1 MNTKTTNI
9 MRKIYLLC
17 MAFVAMLPSGCTDN
31 RFGYLQMEVAPKQLQ
46 MDVTLNRLQ
55 GMLQED
61 HAVNEGVAYQL
72 RFLYAYG
79 RRVDIQVTAPESWGV
94 QFANG
99 EYTLPEGS
107 GIAFNE
113 EANPQ
118 VVSIPVIA
126 GAASTPKLSG
136 SMPVSISVRDLNGEV
151 LLSEQSTIQV
161 FDKDQV
167 FETIGDLNTK
177 WRLSLGDAILY
188 DPQHPNDN
196 QDNRAVIYAALDAS
210 KDVEVIEDFDGMG
223 LKGIRIRKGQELSTA
238 LLLWREYVIA
248 TDDCAGFFYWSPD
261 WSIADGESPAYD
273 PNGGVPGRIYR
284 LETGEVASAEVGSI
298 CVSGTNAKDIN
309 NKTSNYNSPTNVIA
323 GEGDGRIVDLTPS
336 TTTWYYKGE
345 GRSVLNET
353 GRYLVQWNLLNKK
366 PNVNGGDTGLK
377 VVGKLRLLVEV
388 AERFDSDPEPEP
400 EPDAVTVG
408 TFNEAWK
415 LAIGAAQLYD
425 SENPATLQNKLII
438 QACVQTPET
447 GIVENVANY
456 GDLPQAYSFPAIKV
470 RVGQTVAPSTGG
482 TFKLDLTTVVAM
494 DNILKTANNK
504 GVTQQTGAAQVF
516 DWNTGEEIDASVAT
530 IKLTGTA
537 VLTPI
542 TCSLKEG
549 TLGTGDER
557 ELAKASSNNYL
568 WLIDASSTFNREGV
582 YLCQWDLID
591 KNVTPNVV
599 TGKLRLVVIAVDEE
613 L

>member
-1 MNTKTTNI
+1 M
-9 MRKIYLLC
+9 
-17 MAFVAMLPSGCTDN
+17 
-31 RFGYLQMEVAPKQLQ
+31 
-46 MDVTLNRLQ
+46 
-55 GMLQED
+55 
-61 HAVNEGVAYQL
+61 AYQL

-273 PNGGVPGRIYR
+273 PNAAFRAASTGSKPER
-284 LETGEVASAEVGSI
+284 LQAPRSEASA
-298 CVSGTNAKDIN
+298 
-309 NKTSNYNSPTNVIA
+309 SPAQCKGYQQQDV
-323 GEGDGRIVDLTPS
+323 ELQLT
-336 TTTWYYKGE
+336 
-345 GRSVLNET
+345 
-353 GRYLVQWNLLNKK
+353 
-366 PNVNGGDTGLK
+366 
-377 VVGKLRLLVEV
+377 
-388 AERFDSDPEPEP
+388 
-400 EPDAVTVG
+400 
-408 TFNEAWK
+408 
-415 LAIGAAQLYD
+415 
-425 SENPATLQNKLII
+425 
-438 QACVQTPET
+438 
-447 GIVENVANY
+447 
-456 GDLPQAYSFPAIKV
+456 
-470 RVGQTVAPSTGG
+470 
-482 TFKLDLTTVVAM
+482 
-494 DNILKTANNK
+494 
-504 GVTQQTGAAQVF
+504 
-516 DWNTGEEIDASVAT
+516 
-530 IKLTGTA
+530 
-537 VLTPI
+537 
-542 TCSLKEG
+542 
-549 TLGTGDER
+549 DER
-557 ELAKASSNNYL
+557 HC
-568 WLIDASSTFNREGV
+568 RRG
-582 YLCQWDLID
+582 
-591 KNVTPNVV
+591 
-599 TGKLRLVVIAVDEE
+599 
-613 L
+613 